1 MIPAYNTPI
10 KGLTLNGAQII
21 EDEFT
26 LTFTSQKQNF
36 VLAQEIYSS
45 KDGII
50 PEILKDK
57 IKKPLEDALSAKN
70 NNADMLS
77 YKINVEKIDNKEKFL
92 NEQTESISQI
102 IKETNLPVIIS
113 TLSTTENKLDIIMHL
128 AKTIQPPLIFAGI
141 EESNY
146 KEIIPN
152 LIDTKH
158 LIIAR
163 TPIDINLTKELNI
176 LIRDMGFSLD
186 RLIIDPTAA
195 ALGYGL
201 DYAYSII
208 ERIKFAALNGDTT
221 LNLPIISMCA
231 EEVYRA
237 KETKSND
244 FPENWG
250 HLKDRALIWELTTAS
265 AFISAGANIVTL
277 ANPKSIEYFNKV
289 FKEQ

>member
-1 MIPAYNTPI
+1 MIPTYDTPI
-10 KGLTLNGAQII
+10 KGLNLNNKQLT
-21 EDEFT
+21 EDERT

-45 KDGII
+45 KDGVI

-57 IKKPLEDALSAKN
+57 ITTPLADAISAKN

-77 YKINVEKIDNKEKFL
+77 YKINVEKIENKQKFL
-92 NEQTESISQI
+92 NEQTDIISKI
-102 IKETNLPVIIS
+102 IEETMLPIIIS
-113 TLSTTENKLDIIMHL
+113 TLSTTENKLDIILHL
-128 AKTIQPPLIFAGI
+128 AKTVQSPLIFAGI
-141 EESNY
+141 EEANY
-146 KEIIPN
+146 KEIIPH

-237 KETKSND
+237 KETKSED
-244 FPENWG
+244 FPESWG
-250 HLKDRALIWELTTAS
+250 NLKDRALIWELSTAS

>member
-1 MIPAYNTPI
+1 MIPTYNTPI
-10 KGLTLNGAQII
+10 KGLKINEKQII
-21 EDEFT
+21 EDEYT
-26 LTFTSQKQNF
+26 LTFTSKKQNF

-45 KDGII
+45 PKGII
-50 PEILKDK
+50 PEILKNE
-57 IKKPLEDALSAKN
+57 IKNPLDDAVAAKN
-70 NNADMLS
+70 NQADMLS
-77 YKINVEKIDNKEKFL
+77 YKINVEKTDNTQKFID
-92 NEQTESISQI
+92 EQTDVISNI
-102 IKETNLPVIIS
+102 IKDTKLPVIIS
-113 TLSTTENKLDIIMHL
+113 TLSTTENKIDIILQL
-128 AKTIQPPLIFAGI
+128 AKNIQHPLIFSGI

-146 KEIIPN
+146 KEIIPH

-158 LIIAR
+158 LVIAR

-195 ALGYGL
+195 TLGYGL

-208 ERIKFAALNGDTT
+208 ERIKFAALSGDTT

-237 KETKSND
+237 KETKSED
-244 FPENWG
+244 FPKNWG
-250 HLKDRALIWELTTAS
+250 NLKDRALIWELTTAS

-289 FKEQ
+289 FKE

>member
-10 KGLTLNGAQII
+10 KGLTLNGTQII

-57 IKKPLEDALSAKN
+57 IRKPLEDALSAKN

-128 AKTIQPPLIFAGI
+128 AQTIQSPLIFAGI

>member
-128 AKTIQPPLIFAGI
+128 AKTIQSPLIFAGI

-244 FPENWG
+244 FPESWG

>member
-128 AKTIQPPLIFAGI
+128 AQTIQSPLIFAGI

>member
-57 IKKPLEDALSAKN
+57 IRKPLEDALSAKN